1 MKQIKCHICN
11 SDRTWFLKK
20 EGNWNIVQCELC
32 GLVYVNPQPEED
44 FLKEHYQSYLPE
56 SQSDIDNWG
65 KMMAGVF
72 GESLRI
78 INKTTGARRGKLL
91 DIGCAHGFFIE
102 AALNT
107 GWEAS
112 GIDLSKQA
120 VQYAE
125 GRGLEV
131 SNSTLFEKK
140 YKDNYFDVITMFY
153 VLEHLPDPGKYL
165 KEIHRVLKPSGVLLV
180 RVPHTTPIVKML
192 KMFNISNTLYDV
204 PSHLTDFSP
213 QSLKHI
219 LKKTG
224 FNAIRTS
231 IGGMTYPRSLSE
243 RCISCFF
250 GTVGTIL
257 HKITFGKYL
266 LPGISKTTIAIKNA
280 KKIS

>member
-1 MKQIKCHICN
+1 MKQIKCHICD
-11 SDRTWFLKK
+11 SDKTRFLKK

-56 SQSDIDNWG
+56 SLDDIDGWE
-65 KMMAGVF
+65 KMMSGVF
-72 GESLRI
+72 EESLKI
-78 INKTTGARRGKLL
+78 INKITGARRGKLL

-102 AALNT
+102 AALNA

-112 GIDLSKQA
+112 GIDLSKRA
-120 VQYAE
+120 VQYADS
-125 GRGLEV
+125 RGLEV

-140 YKDNYFDVITMFY
+140 YKNNYFDVITMFY

-192 KMFNISNTLYDV
+192 KMFNISNTLYDA

-213 QSLKHI
+213 QSLKRI
-219 LKKTG
+219 LEKTG

-243 RCISCFF
+243 RFISCFF
-250 GTVGTIL
+250 GAIGTFL
-257 HKITFGKYL
+257 NKITFGKYL
-266 LPGISKTTIAIKNA
+266 LPGISKTTIAQKE
-280 KKIS
+280 